1 MATQQNTTELIQLL
15 NKPLN
20 LNEDSYKLYK
30 QCDDSTKLTV
40 YKNRVFGNEFEIE
53 LGYECIIN
61 YQHIKKLSN
70 NYLVLDID
78 NIDPEKWG
86 MLLNSAHFEP
96 NFYIKE
102 FSKNKQQYTI
112 QAFILLD
119 SAYTPTDSFITKYKQ
134 LCYLF
139 NADMYYQ
146 IKVGIHKI
154 PFSDKTTYI
163 HNRKINFNANFEAL
177 EQLGF
182 ITDIATIKTIVSE
195 QQNIMVEENK
205 ENVIVK
211 VAAARDVKKVVKNNK
226 QTGLRNV
233 TLFDRTREIA
243 YRVSDKSYD
252 NILHIAKSINAK
264 FITPLKIVEVK
275 KIAKSIFQFVAKNFT
290 NIKVDPYSD
299 IQRAKSIDTRIL
311 NTLEI
316 TAKAILELKKEK
328 KELTITAVKK
338 LTKQNHQTVKKHFEQ
353 AKIVALELF
362 NAEQIKK
369 IGPAKTP
376 KITLPQN
383 TYYDSNSD
391 IEANSQSLVFG
402 KNVPQKVMP
411 KKIDHGIIFTNP
423 NLLKF
428 NKH

>member
-1 MATQQNTTELIQLL
+1 MATQHNTTELIQLL

-20 LNEDSYKLYK
+20 LTEDSYKLYK

-40 YKNRVFGNEFEIE
+40 YKNRIFGHEFEIE

-70 NYLVLDID
+70 NYLVFDID

-102 FSKNKQQYTI
+102 FSKNKQCYTI

-119 SAYTPTDSFITKYKQ
+119 SAYAQTDSFITKYKQ

-163 HNRKINFNANFEAL
+163 HNRKIDFNANFEAL

-182 ITDIATIKTIVSE
+182 IADIATIKKQTII
-195 QQNIMVEENK
+195 QQTNIIVEEEE

-275 KIAKSIFQFVAKNFT
+275 KTAKSIFQFVEKTHNPTFA
-290 NIKVDPYSD
+290 PYND
-299 IQRAKSIDTRIL
+299 IQRAKSITTRVS
-311 NTLEI
+311 
-316 TAKAILELKKEK
+316 TAINKVATAMLELKNNNKQ
-328 KELTITAVKK
+328 ITVTAIKK
-338 LTKQNHQTVKKHFEQ
+338 LTNQGHALVKKHFEQ
-353 AKIVALELF
+353 AKIIALELF
-362 NAEQIKK
+362 NAQQMKK

-376 KITLPQN
+376 KTTHLQN
-383 TYYDSNSD
+383 VYYDSNSD
-391 IEANSQSLVFG
+391 IPNSPTLIFG
-402 KNVPQKVMP
+402 KNVPQK
-411 KKIDHGIIFTNP
+411 INHGIIFTHP
-423 NLLKF
+423 KLIKF
-428 NKH
+428 NNP

>member
-15 NKPLN
+15 NKPLKI
-20 LNEDSYKLYK
+20 NEDSYKLYK
-30 QCDDSTKLTV
+30 QCADSTKLTV

-61 YQHIKKLSN
+61 YKHIKKLSN

-78 NIDPEKWG
+78 SIDNEKWG

-163 HNRKINFNANFEAL
+163 HNRKINFNANFEEL

-182 ITDIATIKTIVSE
+182 ITDISTIKQENLVVKE
-195 QQNIMVEENK
+195 QLKNIT
-205 ENVIVK
+205 VK

-299 IQRAKSIDTRIL
+299 IQRAKSIDTRIS

-316 TAKAILELKKEK
+316 TAKAILELKKEN

-383 TYYDSNSD
+383 TYYADNSD
-391 IEANSQSLVFG
+391 IEVNSPSLIFG
-402 KNVPQKVMP
+402 KNVPQKVIP
-411 KKIDHGIIFTNP
+411 KKIDHGIIFTHP

-428 NKH
+428 NK